1 LLFEIKNIWL
11 LKYELVY
18 KLKCFFYQIK
28 ETINSNID
36 NNNNNNN
43 NNKNG
48 ELENDRKKKLNY
60 YKQLFTILFRRQQ
73 LSMFSGLLSYLP
85 EKSRFSLYANIE
97 INNKIKNQNLKTWL
111 SQNDLTDAN
120 NNVIN
125 DQKKIRSSNSETRDV
140 MIVVRKKPVVSRF
153 KFSELLFRLFD
164 FNYF

>member
-1 LLFEIKNIWL
+1 LLLFEIKNIWL

-18 KLKCFFYQIK
+18 KLKCFFHQIK
-28 ETINSNID
+28 ETINSNI
-36 NNNNNNN
+36 N

-48 ELENDRKKKLNY
+48 ELEKYRKKKINY

-73 LSMFSGLLSYLP
+73 LNMFSGLLSYLP

-97 INNKIKNQNLKTWL
+97 INERIKNQNLKTWL